1 MKQEDKLEKYKNLV
15 EDYYG
20 IDLMLKSRKTIYVQ
34 ARAIYY
40 YLCREFS
47 SLPVTKIALSLGKTH
62 ATVLHALNELPY
74 MRKFDSNFNKNF
86 YEIYEIAK
94 GFNRTEKVELTLEQL
109 ITGYNQ
115 LKIDN
120 EVLKRRL
127 NKYEPA

>member
-1 MKQEDKLEKYKNLV
+1 
-15 EDYYG
+15 
-20 IDLMLKSRKTIYVQ
+20 
-34 ARAIYY
+34 
-40 YLCREFS
+40 
-47 SLPVTKIALSLGKTH
+47 
-62 ATVLHALNELPY
+62 

-94 GFNRTEKVELTLEQL
+94 SFNRTEKVELTLEQL

-120 EVLKRRL
+120 EVLKSRL